1 MSSRVIEINAPD
13 LKFMMIALR
22 LAKRGLGQAWPNPSV
37 GCVLVHSQN
46 VVGRGW
52 TQSGGRPHAESQ
64 ALEQLSGKLSP
75 LTAYVTLEP
84 CAHHGDTPPCADALI
99 DSGVTRCV
107 VAEIDPDSRVSGR
120 GIDRMKSAGISVDV
134 GLLREEARE
143 INKGF
148 FRRINKGIPMTTI
161 KLASSLDGCIATR
174 SGDSKWITGAVARA
188 RGHLMRAE
196 HDGVLIGAG
205 TAIQDNPRLTCRLPG
220 MLDRSPVRIVLDTH
234 LSLPLNSHLVS
245 SATEWPTWIITGSES
260 DREQASQLE
269 SFGVIILR
277 VGVAKDGKLLVN
289 EIMSALAGKG
299 ITRLLVEG
307 GREVITTLLNA
318 NYVDRINWFRA
329 PLLIGEDGVG
339 VVGAIG
345 AHELKMAQRFRRV
358 TLEQLGEDTL
368 ECFVR
373 GR

>member
-46 VVGRGW
+46 IVGRGW

-64 ALEQLSGKLSP
+64 ALAQFSGKLSP
-75 LTAYVTLEP
+75 LTAYVSLEP

-99 DSGVTRCV
+99 GSGVTRCV

-143 INKGF
+143 INEGF
-148 FRRINKGIPMTTI
+148 FRRINKGIPMMTI

-260 DREQASQLE
+260 DRERASQLE

-277 VGVAKDGKLLVN
+277 VGVAEDGKLLVN